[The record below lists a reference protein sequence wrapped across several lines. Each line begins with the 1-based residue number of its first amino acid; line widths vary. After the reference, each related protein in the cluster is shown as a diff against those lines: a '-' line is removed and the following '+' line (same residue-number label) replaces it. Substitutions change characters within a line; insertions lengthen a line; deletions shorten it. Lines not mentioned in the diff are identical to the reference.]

1 MLRTVLT
8 LTLAAALVVVLGAPP
23 PAAASTGCP
32 AGSVGSGE
40 VLICPKSTFVHFDV
54 CLF

>member
-8 LTLAAALVVVLGAPP
+8 LAAAIAVALGAPP

-40 VLICPKSTFVHFDV
+40 VLICPKSTFVHFYV
-54 CLF
+54 RLF